1 MKFLDPVAMFGLY
14 DVRDIIPIEGGYEIV
29 CQGIYDGTVEELE
42 KKREF
47 WYYSRNGRK
56 QIIDDS
62 HVHSSQMEITIV
74 AAKHFDAVDEGGLR
88 MSVDISPLGLCIL
101 PEQEW
106 QENARR
112 AYVIADLKDG
122 RYVY

>member
-1 MKFLDPVAMFGLY
+1 
-14 DVRDIIPIEGGYEIV
+14 
-29 CQGIYDGTVEELE
+29 
-42 KKREF
+42 
-47 WYYSRNGRK
+47 
-56 QIIDDS
+56 
-62 HVHSSQMEITIV
+62 MEITIV